1 MNVKLIV
8 LLSSSGSKAYA
19 IYNVRINE
27 TLADLKSENA
37 GVRTGSVGQSCIH
50 RGKFNSQAECLCCRC
65 SGG

>member
-19 IYNVRINE
+19 IYNVRISE

-37 GVRTGSVGQSCIH
+37 GVRTG
-50 RGKFNSQAECLCCRC
+50 
-65 SGG
+65 